1 MLQVFRPWGHYAR
14 AEAGLGFPTMADV
27 VFDVDGE
34 MVSVPE
40 AEARIWGE
48 KLIGFAAG
56 NWGDDVALLTAHG
69 HDPKWLEGARALGQA
84 IEDVLTGT
92 WEGAIPIDSS
102 GKGADAIYS
111 MLSLPGPSSWDA
123 TSGAARLRDAVARH
137 RQAPLAE

>member
-1 MLQVFRPWGHYAR
+1 
-14 AEAGLGFPTMADV
+14 MADV

-40 AEARIWGE
+40 SEAQICAE

-56 NWGDDVALLTAHG
+56 NWGDDVALLEAHG
-69 HDPKWLEGARALGQA
+69 HDPEWLEGARALGQA

-92 WEGAIPIDSS
+92 WDGAIPIDSR
-102 GKGADAIYS
+102 GKAADAIYS

-123 TSGAARLRDAVARH
+123 TSGAARLMTALDRH
-137 RQAPLAE
+137 RN

>member
-69 HDPKWLEGARALGQA
+69 HDPKWLEGARALGRPMRTVPT
-84 IEDVLTGT
+84 ER
-92 WEGAIPIDSS
+92 
-102 GKGADAIYS
+102 GKGRYQS
-111 MLSLPGPSSWDA
+111 TRP
-123 TSGAARLRDAVARH
+123 ARAQTRSTRCSHYLGRPAGMP
-137 RQAPLAE
+137 QA